1 MKRSLLAASVAS
13 VASVAAVLGVVAGP
27 SGCAELKRA
36 DEPGSVLPDGATP
49 VEEGGAT
56 DAGLDVAPPDAGP
69 APQDFECDGDPWTKA
84 TKTKPECAPRQ
95 VFVVESTVLLVQ
107 GISIAVTP
115 AGRVGISYNAEQGA
129 ETGEHHL
136 AHFTPSSPS
145 FTPAIIKRQTAQY
158 FHDGY
163 QSRLAATAPDTLH
176 ALTYDVFD
184 ADQLGE
190 LHIRKLVA
198 GKEPLTDD
206 LVMTSVKSPSEI
218 GFAVDGAGTSYV
230 TARLSTGATTA
241 KLSARRKPAGAAVE
255 TLADLDT
262 ALLPA
267 EAPGAG
273 ASSLFADGAGEL
285 HVLLH
290 HNEVMQHSNPRYH
303 TLTGA
308 AWSYRKTVDN
318 AVIDGLSGYSP
329 RLAVFGTK
337 KYAVYFFRKA
347 LQTSSPTADLRLAT
361 WESSSDVPTV
371 EILDQN
377 IPSDLAQSPRYRVAM
392 AIDKYG
398 LLHLAL
404 VRPSPGND
412 TGYLSYVRQTRVDGG
427 GTKWLTDI
435 VDYDVVDSAGPTP
448 VDIAVDASGRPHIAY
463 RSAVDNKVHYA
474 TRFDR

>member
-1 MKRSLLAASVAS
+1 MAVMKRAFFG
-13 VASVAAVLGVVAGP
+13 ASVAAALGVAAAAN
-27 SGCAELKRA
+27 GCAELKRA
-36 DEPGSVLPDGATP
+36 DDPGAVPADGAAPTD
-49 VEEGGAT
+49 EGGGGG
-56 DAGLDVAPPDAGP
+56 DAGSDGAPPDAGP

-84 TKTKPECAPRQ
+84 AKTKPECAPRQ
-95 VFVVESTVLLVQ
+95 VFVIESTVLLTQ
-107 GISIAVTP
+107 GISVAVTP
-115 AGRVGISYNAEQGA
+115 AGRVGISYNAELGA
-129 ETGEHHL
+129 ESGEHHL

-145 FTPAIIKRQTAQY
+145 FTPAIIKRQTGDY

-163 QSRLAATAPDTLH
+163 QSRLVATAPDTLQ

-184 ADQLGE
+184 GDQLGE

-206 LVMTSVKSPSEI
+206 LIMTGVKSPSEI
-218 GFAVDGAGTSYV
+218 GFAIDGAGTAYA

-241 KLSARRKPAGAAVE
+241 KLAARKKPAGAAVE
-255 TLADLDT
+255 TLPDLDT

-273 ASSLFADGAGEL
+273 ASWLVADGAGEL

-303 TLTGA
+303 TLTGTS
-308 AWSYRKTVDN
+308 WSYRKTVDN

-337 KYAVYFFRKA
+337 KYAVFFFRKA
-347 LQTSSPTADLRLAT
+347 LQPSAPTADLRLAT
-361 WESSSDVPTV
+361 WESSSDSPTI
-371 EILDQN
+371 EILDQQ
-377 IPSDLAQSPRYRVAM
+377 IPSDIAMAPRYRVAM

-412 TGYLSYVRQTRVDGG
+412 KGYLSYVRQTRLDGG
-427 GTKWLTDI
+427 ATKWLTDI
-435 VDYDVVDSAGPTP
+435 VDYDVVDASGSSP

-463 RSAVDNKVHYA
+463 RSAVDNKVRYA